1 MVDSEIG
8 DLTEQTSLD
17 DSTDVFPIQDISADT
32 TDKVTIATLST
43 GFAFS
48 AIKTISSGNIT
59 PDQKHIV
66 VAAETGTADDLDG
79 MNALA
84 NFNEV
89 YLYAD
94 TGDTITLRHNQ
105 SVTGKIITPQGYSLT
120 LHETKP
126 TILIKVGG
134 EWKVIYTPNEYVEI
148 PVAISD
154 ETTAITTGTA
164 KVTFR
169 IFRAFRP
176 SKVKASLST
185 ASSSGNPAFDVN
197 DDGASIFSTTLTID
211 ANEKTSET
219 AATAAV
225 ISSTGIA
232 ADSEITVDIDTAGTG
247 AKGAKIYLIGYYTS

>member
-1 MVDSEIG
+1 MADSEIG

-17 DSTDVFPIQDISADT
+17 DSTDVFPIQDIDADT
-32 TDKVTIATLST
+32 TDKVTMGTLST

-84 NFNEV
+84 NRNEV
-89 YLYAD
+89 WLYAD
-94 TGDTITLRHNQ
+94 TGDTITIRHNQ
-105 SVTGKIITPQGYSLT
+105 SVTGKFSCPQGYSLI
-120 LHETKP
+120 LSETIP
-126 TILIKVGG
+126 TKCVKVGG
-134 EWKVIYTPNEYVEI
+134 IWYVTSTPNEYVEI

-169 IFRAFRP
+169 IFRRFVPRA
-176 SKVKASLST
+176 VKGSLST

-197 DDGASIFSTTLTID
+197 DDGVSIFSTTLTID

-225 ISSTGIA
+225 ISSTSIA
-232 ADSEITVDIDTAGTG
+232 ADSEITIDIDTAGTG
-247 AKGAKIYLIGYYTS
+247 AKGAKIYIIGYYY